1 MSAEGDNF
9 VTIAAHAAEMNAINS
24 TQVIFPSLE
33 LCQCQRSRDGI
44 GSEPIPQIQYT
55 LRNRIIS

>member
-44 GSEPIPQIQYT
+44 GSEPISSNPI
-55 LRNRIIS
+55 